1 MDVEGTLL
9 LNGTFGQ
16 DTLDVQRK
24 GVSLMKVRA
33 TKDVEVT
40 GGLFLK
46 NQLVAGEVATF
57 DDGTLGAAAEA
68 SLLLLAH
75 TTQVKL
81 LLLQQL
87 FLSLLVADLLLT
99 SPLTQVVILLPS
111 QSMLLVQ
118 YMKSMKRLLFLVPFW
133 VVEQTLM

>member
-57 DDGTLGAAAEA
+57 DDGTLGAAAEFPCYCWRI
-68 SLLLLAH
+68 
-75 TTQVKL
+75 Q
-81 LLLQQL
+81 
-87 FLSLLVADLLLT
+87 
-99 SPLTQVVILLPS
+99 P
-111 QSMLLVQ
+111 
-118 YMKSMKRLLFLVPFW
+118 KSNFYCYNNCF
-133 VVEQTLM
+133 